1 MPQIEYLVNNS
12 VEFEESLKT
21 SFHSIMT
28 TYKGIGEAMDVFKEK
43 NENGHYSVK
52 DNIGPPMKE
61 FELSMRD
68 LQQTLSILNRM
79 LVTYENRPSDMLLKT
94 EEPNIG
100 PGEK

>member
-1 MPQIEYLVNNS
+1 
-12 VEFEESLKT
+12 
-21 SFHSIMT
+21 
-28 TYKGIGEAMDVFKEK
+28 
-43 NENGHYSVK
+43 
-52 DNIGPPMKE
+52 MKE
-61 FELSMRD
+61 FELSMRE